1 MFLKCVSHLTEKK
14 CKGINEERS
23 LEILPNDTFK
33 KLKKQQDHIMYAP
46 QLVKLILLH
55 KKKLRYYQTT
65 VYLEKVSQIS
75 GVTQMVG

>member
-14 CKGINEERS
+14 CKGINEKRS
-23 LEILPNDTFK
+23 LEILPNDIFK
-33 KLKKQQDHIMYAP
+33 KLKKQQDHIMYAL